1 MASICHN
8 PIQGNTMRVT
18 RLGQD
23 GCCSPVEGDCSTVV
37 SEGFVSVAMTDNVEA
52 PTEIKQLNAQGIY
65 CYPPVRTQ
73 PQLNWIELTIQF
85 CQVDP
90 ELFELVTGSP
100 LVLDANGDAV
110 GFGTDND
117 TYATGRFALEVW
129 TNLGGS
135 AACVDGER
143 FGYLLLPCMKEGT
156 FGDLTIENGPINFTV
171 NAVTNGFN
179 DWGVGPYDVVLDGAG
194 LPSPLLSPIPTQRQ
208 RQWQVVDLAPPASSC
223 GCQPLIIPSV

>member
-1 MASICHN
+1 MTSVCHN
-8 PIQGNTMRVT
+8 PIQGRTMRVT
-18 RLGQD
+18 RLD
-23 GCCSPVEGDCSTVV
+23 GDCCSPVEGDCSTVV
-37 SEGFVSVAMTDNVEA
+37 SEAFVSVAMTDNIE
-52 PTEIKQLNAQGIY
+52 PPDEFKSKNAQGIY
-65 CYPPVRTQ
+65 CFPPVRTR
-73 PQLNWIELTIQF
+73 PLLNWIEVEMVF

-90 ELFELVTGSP
+90 EMFELITGSP
-100 LVLDANGDAV
+100 LVLDADGNAV

-143 FGYLLLPCMKEGT
+143 YGYLLLPCMKEGT
-156 FGDLTIENGPINFTV
+156 FGDLTIENGLINFTV

-194 LPSPLLSPIPTQRQ
+194 LPSPLLSPLPTQRQ
-208 RQWQVVDLAPPASSC
+208 RQWMLTGLTPPVSSC
-223 GCQPLIIPSV
+223 GCQPLVIPSV

>member
-18 RLGQD
+18 RLD
-23 GCCSPVEGDCSTVV
+23 PTGCCAPVEGDCSTVV
-37 SEGFVSVAMTDNVEA
+37 SEGFISVAMTDNIEA
-52 PTEIKQLNAQGIY
+52 PTEIKQLNAQGVY
-65 CYPPVRTQ
+65 CYPPVRTP

-100 LVLDANGDAV
+100 LVLDADGNAV

-117 TYATGRFALEVW
+117 SYATGRFGLEVW
-129 TNLGGS
+129 TNLGG
-135 AACVDGER
+135 AQACANGPQY
-143 FGYLLLPCMKEGT
+143 GYLLLPCVKEGT
-156 FGDLTIENGPINFTV
+156 FGDVTIENGPINFTV
-171 NAVTNGFN
+171 NAVTSGFN

-194 LPSPLLSPIPTQRQ
+194 LPSPLLSAIPTQRQ
-208 RQWQVVDLAPPASSC
+208 RQWQLTGLTPPTATC
-223 GCQPLIIPSV
+223 GCQPLVIPSV